1 MEENA
6 GCAEKRMIEAPRKK
20 SRKRKKERRL
30 QAGTQRV
37 AQTEREERRGLGHK
51 VHGSRDSTAVEISIG
66 RVICFDGH
74 RGLRE
79 GS

>member
-1 MEENA
+1 
-6 GCAEKRMIEAPRKK
+6 
-20 SRKRKKERRL
+20 
-30 QAGTQRV
+30 V
-37 AQTEREERRGLGHK
+37 REERRGLGHK
-51 VHGSRDSTAVEISIG
+51 VHGSRDSTAVEIWIG